1 MNSRPP
7 FLFRLATAVCL
18 TLVAGVARPQA
29 LLNEDHP
36 LAGKLWEM
44 GSRRFID
51 EATLLARAKPA
62 DVLVLGETHDNP
74 VHHQRQ
80 QRLLQARLESGAAPA
95 LVMEQFNTDR
105 QSELDLA
112 LAGADRDD
120 ALQKAAGLAKG
131 WDWHFY
137 RPLVSAALERK
148 LPVVAANLS
157 RERVRPVIRGGFSA
171 FDLAEVKR
179 LAVDAVWSDG
189 RQRHLSEVIEASHCG
204 QIDADMR
211 DGLVRAQRLRDAV
224 MADAVLAN
232 VERGVVAIVGRGHA
246 RRDIGLPLYLAAR
259 QPSARVYSVGLV
271 EVDPDKISPEAYET
285 ARGEGVPFDVLW
297 FSPRTERPDPCAA
310 FAKR

>member
-1 MNSRPP
+1 MNPATS
-7 FLFRLATAVCL
+7 FFFRLATAVCL

-29 LLNEDHP
+29 LVHQDHP
-36 LAGKLWEM
+36 LSGKLWDM

-62 DVLVLGETHDNP
+62 DILVLGETHDNP
-74 VHHQRQ
+74 VHHERQ
-80 QRLLQARLESGAAPA
+80 QRLLLARLESGASPA

-112 LAGADRDD
+112 LADADRSD

-131 WDWHFY
+131 WDWQFY

-157 RERVRPVIRGGFSA
+157 RERVRPVIREGFAA
-171 FDLAEVKR
+171 FDSADFKR
-179 LAVDAVWSDG
+179 LAVEAVWNDG
-189 RQRHLSEVIEASHCG
+189 RQRYLSEVIEASHCG
-204 QIDADMR
+204 QIDANMR
-211 DGLVRAQRLRDAV
+211 EGLVRAQRLRDAV

-232 VERGVVAIVGRGHA
+232 VQRGVVAIVGRGHA
-246 RRDIGLPLYLAAR
+246 RRDVGLPLYLAAR
-259 QPSARVYSVGLV
+259 QPSARVYSIGLV
-271 EVDPDKISPEAYET
+271 EVDPAKTSPEAYET
-285 ARGEGVPFDVLW
+285 ARGEGMPFDVLW